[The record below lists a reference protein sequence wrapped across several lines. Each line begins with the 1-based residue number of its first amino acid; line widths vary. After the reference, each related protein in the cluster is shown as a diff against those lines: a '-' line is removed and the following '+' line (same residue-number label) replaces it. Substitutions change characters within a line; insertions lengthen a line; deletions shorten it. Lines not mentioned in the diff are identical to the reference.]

1 MIAGTLTVGPDSF
14 GPDDVDRDPVDDAVA
29 VSVGVRDRDEH
40 PLAHGLHVV
49 EHRRGL
55 AVGTDRHHRRLRLRD
70 AAPKTQRRQRQ
81 RARDK
86 SSNPKFH
93 APSVVSDLL
102 L

>member
-1 MIAGTLTVGPDSF
+1 MSIAIRST
-14 GPDDVDRDPVDDAVA
+14 DAVA
-29 VSVGVRDRDEH
+29 VGVRVRDRDEH
-40 PLAHGLHVV
+40 PLADRLHVI

-70 AAPKTQRRQRQ
+70 AAPKTERRQRQ

-86 SSNPKFH
+86 PSYPKFH

-102 L
+102 LWMESDVKRR